1 MERKNYM
8 KCNAEMFKDLMC
20 KVNRISPNADIK
32 FASRVYH
39 GTSEEG
45 EFKKHEFKKISS
57 ILIEFEGTTYSDR
70 DEIIITV
77 E

>member
-20 KVNRISPNADIK
+20 KVNRISPNANIK

-45 EFKKHEFKKISS
+45 EFKKHEFKK
-57 ILIEFEGTTYSDR
+57 L
-70 DEIIITV
+70 
-77 E
+77 